1 MDDARHFFP
10 FLPVA
15 FALGIAI
22 YFVWPSEP
30 SFHYLAVLPILLA
43 VWRVPSLHT
52 EAGNYNAYINSGI
65 IFGMCLI
72 CGAGWAHLHSY
83 HASQNWAMPPL
94 PAGGVETTVSGQID
108 MSELRWRGGE
118 LHVTVRESG
127 LSNNVSKEPRQPFR
141 ARLFSSQEIALRVQ
155 PGCHARLK
163 VRLQPL
169 GAPLTDSG
177 YDPRFFG
184 IF

>member
-30 SFHYLAVLPILLA
+30 GFYYLAVLPILLA

-52 EAGNYNAYINSGI
+52 EAGNHNAYIKSGI

-83 HASQNWAMPPL
+83 RASQNWAMPPL

-108 MSELRWRGGE
+108 MSE
-118 LHVTVRESG
+118 
-127 LSNNVSKEPRQPFR
+127 PR
-141 ARLFSSQEIALRVQ
+141 
-155 PGCHARLK
+155 
-163 VRLQPL
+163 
-169 GAPLTDSG
+169 
-177 YDPRFFG
+177 
-184 IF
+184 

>member
-10 FLPVA
+10 FLPIA

-52 EAGNYNAYINSGI
+52 EAGNSNAYINSGI

-72 CGAGWAHLHSY
+72 FVRATRV
-83 HASQNWAMPPL
+83 PPIL
-94 PAGGVETTVSGQID
+94 
-108 MSELRWRGGE
+108 
-118 LHVTVRESG
+118 
-127 LSNNVSKEPRQPFR
+127 
-141 ARLFSSQEIALRVQ
+141 
-155 PGCHARLK
+155 
-163 VRLQPL
+163 
-169 GAPLTDSG
+169 LTDG
-177 YDPRFFG
+177 F
-184 IF
+184 

>member
-10 FLPVA
+10 FLPIA

-43 VWRVPSLHT
+43 VRRVPSLHT

-83 HASQNWAMPPL
+83 L
-94 PAGGVETTVSGQID
+94 
-108 MSELRWRGGE
+108 
-118 LHVTVRESG
+118 
-127 LSNNVSKEPRQPFR
+127 
-141 ARLFSSQEIALRVQ
+141 
-155 PGCHARLK
+155 
-163 VRLQPL
+163 
-169 GAPLTDSG
+169 LTDV
-177 YDPRFFG
+177 F
-184 IF
+184 

>member
-30 SFHYLAVLPILLA
+30 GFYYLAVLPILLA

-65 IFGMCLI
+65 IFFLCRF
-72 CGAGWAHLHSY
+72 A
-83 HASQNWAMPPL
+83 
-94 PAGGVETTVSGQID
+94 T
-108 MSELRWRGGE
+108 MSELRACHTKAIQSGARF
-118 LHVTVRESG
+118 VRAFDANRPLE
-127 LSNNVSKEPRQPFR
+127 KRR
-141 ARLFSSQEIALRVQ
+141 ARSPEV
-155 PGCHARLK
+155 
-163 VRLQPL
+163 V
-169 GAPLTDSG
+169 
-177 YDPRFFG
+177 
-184 IF
+184 